1 MGALKQ
7 ENYNVKNASI
17 YNPLELQHMA
27 EKVFREAIQK
37 ANQNKTIDAL
47 DLAQE
52 ALAYANMSQSTIR
65 INIHRFL
72 GFINLQLGKL
82 NNARIHCYHALQAL
96 NIRSKS
102 YIEDKDYFEKM
113 MQIIEMKMKST
124 QLVIVK

>member
-7 ENYNVKNASI
+7 ENYNVKNAAI

-37 ANQNKTIDAL
+37 ANQNKTADAL

-65 INIHRFL
+65 INIHIYRHDTES
-72 GFINLQLGKL
+72 I
-82 NNARIHCYHALQAL
+82 CEY
-96 NIRSKS
+96 
-102 YIEDKDYFEKM
+102 
-113 MQIIEMKMKST
+113 
-124 QLVIVK
+124 